1 MIRTGH
7 VARTTAETDIDLTLC
22 LEGSGKTSVATGFGL
37 LDHMLT
43 LTAFWAGFDLS
54 LTCKGDTHI
63 DAHHSAE
70 DIALCLGQAFAL
82 AVGDRKGI
90 ARVGFARVPMDEA
103 LAEVTLDISGR
114 PWLEWRGDELL
125 PPVLAGEER
134 DVWREFYKSFAAAAR
149 MNVHVAFLYGR
160 NGHHLLESAAKGL
173 GLALAQAASL
183 TGNVVRRESRLMSR
197 LTRRF
202 FCLAVLAVSISLLAA
217 CQKTTPSTPDLPDL
231 KVGVVGVEQPKG
243 TTDLLA
249 GFIPEDRVLASD
261 QAVATFNEELM
272 KLLKTTT
279 HRSYVFIPKAGGAD
293 PRERNGALAH
303 WAKIGK
309 DMGVD
314 LLIVPQILD
323 WSERAGSSAGVT
335 TSAAVNMDFYLID
348 VREPGGALVSRS
360 HFKEK
365 QVGLSDNLMNFDTFL
380 KRGAKWLTA
389 QELAMEGMQKMI
401 KEFGL

>member
-1 MIRTGH
+1 
-7 VARTTAETDIDLTLC
+7 
-22 LEGSGKTSVATGFGL
+22 
-37 LDHMLT
+37 
-43 LTAFWAGFDLS
+43 
-54 LTCKGDTHI
+54 
-63 DAHHSAE
+63 
-70 DIALCLGQAFAL
+70 
-82 AVGDRKGI
+82 
-90 ARVGFARVPMDEA
+90 
-103 LAEVTLDISGR
+103 
-114 PWLEWRGDELL
+114 
-125 PPVLAGEER
+125 
-134 DVWREFYKSFAAAAR
+134 
-149 MNVHVAFLYGR
+149 
-160 NGHHLLESAAKGL
+160 
-173 GLALAQAASL
+173 
-183 TGNVVRRESRLMSR
+183 MSR

-323 WSERAGSSAGVT
+323 WRERAGSSAGVT
-335 TSAAVNMDFYLID
+335 TSAAVNMDSI
-348 VREPGGALVSRS
+348 
-360 HFKEK
+360 
-365 QVGLSDNLMNFDTFL
+365 
-380 KRGAKWLTA
+380 
-389 QELAMEGMQKMI
+389 
-401 KEFGL
+401 

>member
-1 MIRTGH
+1 
-7 VARTTAETDIDLTLC
+7 
-22 LEGSGKTSVATGFGL
+22 
-37 LDHMLT
+37 
-43 LTAFWAGFDLS
+43 
-54 LTCKGDTHI
+54 
-63 DAHHSAE
+63 
-70 DIALCLGQAFAL
+70 
-82 AVGDRKGI
+82 
-90 ARVGFARVPMDEA
+90 
-103 LAEVTLDISGR
+103 
-114 PWLEWRGDELL
+114 
-125 PPVLAGEER
+125 
-134 DVWREFYKSFAAAAR
+134 
-149 MNVHVAFLYGR
+149 
-160 NGHHLLESAAKGL
+160 
-173 GLALAQAASL
+173 
-183 TGNVVRRESRLMSR
+183 MSR

-202 FCLAVLAVSISLLAA
+202 FCLAVLAVS
-217 CQKTTPSTPDLPDL
+217 
-231 KVGVVGVEQPKG
+231 
-243 TTDLLA
+243 
-249 GFIPEDRVLASD
+249 IPEDRVLASD

-323 WSERAGSSAGVT
+323 WRERAGSSAGVT

>member
-1 MIRTGH
+1 
-7 VARTTAETDIDLTLC
+7 
-22 LEGSGKTSVATGFGL
+22 
-37 LDHMLT
+37 
-43 LTAFWAGFDLS
+43 
-54 LTCKGDTHI
+54 
-63 DAHHSAE
+63 
-70 DIALCLGQAFAL
+70 
-82 AVGDRKGI
+82 
-90 ARVGFARVPMDEA
+90 
-103 LAEVTLDISGR
+103 
-114 PWLEWRGDELL
+114 
-125 PPVLAGEER
+125 
-134 DVWREFYKSFAAAAR
+134 
-149 MNVHVAFLYGR
+149 
-160 NGHHLLESAAKGL
+160 
-173 GLALAQAASL
+173 
-183 TGNVVRRESRLMSR
+183 MSR

-323 WSERAGSSAGVT
+323 WRERAGSSAGVT
-335 TSAAVNMDFYLID
+335 TSAAVNIDFYLID

-365 QVGLSDNLMNFDTFL
+365 QVGLSDNLMNFDTFF